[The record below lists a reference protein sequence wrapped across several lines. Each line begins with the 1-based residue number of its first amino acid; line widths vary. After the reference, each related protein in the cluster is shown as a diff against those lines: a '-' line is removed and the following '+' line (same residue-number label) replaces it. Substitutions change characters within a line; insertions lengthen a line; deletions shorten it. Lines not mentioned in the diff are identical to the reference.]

1 MGNRAASSGRTA
13 LLEWRRGKSKADY
26 PTAVSLHAHTNHSR
40 EILIDAPKYLARIPL
55 VAGFVRRELDSYARR
70 NGLPVDFSKA
80 CWRPPVSGD
89 DVMSSE
95 ARQIHHMLGLQP
107 LVSITDHNTIDA
119 ALELHAKSPAV
130 APISLEWTVPFH
142 EGFFHLGVHNLPRQ
156 SAVECAETLSAHTR
170 RPTTMALAGVLEMLE
185 GLPDVLI
192 VLNHPLWDL
201 AGVGAEHHVK
211 LLLRFM
217 TAHGSRMH
225 AFELNGYRSR
235 RENAGVRTLAET
247 YGLPLV
253 SGGDRHGCRPN
264 SLLNLTTATTFADFA
279 GEVRQDRRSVVL
291 VMPQYRQELVT
302 RKLAVAAD
310 AMRSFDDHP
319 PEYRRWIDRVSYEE
333 DGHVQTLSD
342 SWPDGGPFWVRA
354 VVRAFQFGA
363 SDPMLPLM
371 RLLVALARAS
381 TSGQAGPAALIEA
394 SRESSDRIV
403 STRAQCDDRLRH
415 SRVSGR
421 ETD

>member
-1 MGNRAASSGRTA
+1 MRNRAASSGRTA
-13 LLEWRRGKSKADY
+13 LIEWQRGGSKVEY

-55 VAGFVRRELDSYARR
+55 VAGLVRRELDGYARR

-95 ARQIHHMLGLQP
+95 AWQIRQELGIRP

-119 ALELHAKSPAV
+119 ALELHAKSPTV
-130 APISLEWTVPFH
+130 APISVEWTVPFH

-156 SAVECAETLSAHTR
+156 SAAECAEMLSAHR
-170 RPTTMALAGVLEMLE
+170 LRPAAVPLAGILEMLE
-185 GLPDVLI
+185 GEPGVLV

-201 AGVGAEHHVK
+201 AGVGAEQHVK
-211 LLLRFM
+211 LLRRFM
-217 TAHGSRMH
+217 TEYGSRMH
-225 AFELNGYRSR
+225 AFEVNGYRSW

-279 GEVRQDRRSVVL
+279 GEVREDHRSVVL
-291 VMPQYRQELVT
+291 VMPQYRHELVT

-333 DGHVQTLSD
+333 DGQVQTLAD
-342 SWPDGGPFWVRA
+342 SWPDGGPLWVRA
-354 VVRAFQFGA
+354 VVRAFQLGA
-363 SDPMLPLM
+363 SEPVLPLM
-371 RLLVALARAS
+371 RLIVVLAGVS
-381 TSGQAGPAALIEA
+381 TSHRAGPVAIIEA
-394 SRESSDRIV
+394 VAATLPGPVPAGAPCEDRSPQPI
-403 STRAQCDDRLRH
+403 SERRT
-415 SRVSGR
+415 G
-421 ETD
+421 